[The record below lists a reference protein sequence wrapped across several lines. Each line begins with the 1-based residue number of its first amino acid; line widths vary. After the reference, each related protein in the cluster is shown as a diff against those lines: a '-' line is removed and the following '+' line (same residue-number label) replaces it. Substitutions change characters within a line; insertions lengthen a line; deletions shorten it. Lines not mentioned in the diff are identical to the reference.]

1 MSNNIKYLIVINYSI
16 QRLIEV
22 YTIFIAILTTLITLT
37 ILSKLSIRT
46 YKLITSIIYNN
57 TLKQVKIQVT

>member
-1 MSNNIKYLIVINYSI
+1 MSNNIKYLNVINYSI

-46 YKLITSIIYNN
+46 YKLTTSIIYNN

>member
-46 YKLITSIIYNN
+46 HKLITSIIYNN
-57 TLKQVKIQVT
+57 ILK